1 MNIHCLNTILD
12 LPMQPRK
19 KHHQTIAFLE
29 DRIEGNKRYLK
40 IRITPNRTVN
50 RYDIFANEKWLSTIL
65 LLMVRLH

>member
-1 MNIHCLNTILD
+1 M
-12 LPMQPRK
+12 LPASIP
-19 KHHQTIAFLE
+19 E

-65 LLMVRLH
+65 LMVRLH